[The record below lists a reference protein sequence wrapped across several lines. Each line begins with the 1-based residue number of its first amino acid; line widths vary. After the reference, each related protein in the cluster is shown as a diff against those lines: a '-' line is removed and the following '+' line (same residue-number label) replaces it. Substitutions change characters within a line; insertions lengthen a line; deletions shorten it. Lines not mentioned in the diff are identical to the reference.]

1 VIQRPIGNET
11 SIGCM
16 GWAATAA
23 FERISASRPDFFG
36 IRLIA
41 VGDACGAS
49 WRLAILFPFPCVSF
63 LIEFHMN
70 IWFWV
75 IFNAGILALLFL
87 DLAIWN
93 RQDRVM
99 PFKRALISSLWW
111 VFLAGAFAFFIH
123 VRLGPAKS
131 LEFITGYLVE
141 EALSVDNLFVFILLF
156 KYFKVPPE
164 QERTVLF
171 WGIIGA
177 LIMRGVFIVA
187 GVALVQRFHWILYL
201 FGAFLIY
208 TGFKLMGAD
217 DDQMDP
223 SKNMVLKWSRKL
235 LPVTDRYDGGKFFSR
250 GEGRLS
256 VTPLFL
262 VLLVVETTDILF
274 ATDSIPA
281 VFAISRDP
289 FVVYTSNVFAILG
302 LRSLFFALSGLMKLF
317 HYLNYGL
324 AVVLMF
330 FGGKMLASFRY
341 HIPTWVALLVIAGVL
356 ALTVLAS
363 VVFPKKENP
372 AHVEES

>member
-1 VIQRPIGNET
+1 M
-11 SIGCM
+11 S
-16 GWAATAA
+16 
-23 FERISASRPDFFG
+23 
-36 IRLIA
+36 
-41 VGDACGAS
+41 
-49 WRLAILFPFPCVSF
+49 
-63 LIEFHMN
+63 

-75 IFNAGILALLFL
+75 VFNAVILALLFL
-87 DLAIWN
+87 DLAVWN
-93 RQDRVM
+93 REGRVI
-99 PFKRALISSLWW
+99 PFKQALISSIWW
-111 VFLAGAFAFFIH
+111 ILLAGGFAFFIH
-123 VRLGPAKS
+123 VRMSPTKS

-187 GVALVQRFHWILYL
+187 GVALVQRFNWILYL

-208 TGFKLMGAD
+208 TGFKLMGGD
-217 DDQMDP
+217 DDQVDP
-223 SKNMVLKWSRKL
+223 SKNLVLKWSRKL
-235 LPVTDRYDGGKFFSR
+235 LPVTDHYHGSKFIFRDQIRSP
-250 GEGRLS
+250 GRLFA
-256 VTPLFL
+256 TPLFI

-281 VFAISRDP
+281 ILAISRDP

-324 AVVLMF
+324 AVVLIF
-330 FGGKMLASFRY
+330 IGAKMLVAFRY
-341 HIPTWVALLVIAGVL
+341 HVPTWVALVVIAVVL
-356 ALTVLAS
+356 GLSVLAS
-363 VVFPKKENP
+363 VVFPQKEETASSANR
-372 AHVEES
+372 